1 MKTVMLSDANTMDKG
16 HVDTSHRSTICFT
29 CSDPRTVFVLY
40 IKFAAVRMQLMSQTL
55 TVVVSYS

>member
-40 IKFAAVRMQLMSQTL
+40 IKLQLFECN
-55 TVVVSYS
+55 